1 MGKVRGGDDGD
12 AAVRRWRQWRRP
24 DAAAAAAA

>member
-12 AAVRRWRQWRRP
+12 AAVRRGRQRWWP
-24 DAAAAAAA
+24 DAAAAAA